1 MTGTLARA
9 AAAGFLALICS
20 ASASGQSGPPLV
32 ADLIDEQVSITLGFS
47 GTDLLLFGATDET
60 GDIVVVV
67 RGPTGDVTVRRK
79 ERIGGIWINR
89 DHAIFEDVPGF
100 YLIAST
106 GDIDEIV
113 PPEVRRNMELGLDM
127 LSLDPIG
134 EISDE
139 DRVAYRAALIRNK
152 QRQGLY
158 SEVPGSVE
166 LQSGRLFRTNVTFPS
181 NVPTGIYTVEV
192 ILLRDDKIVEVT
204 LTPLVVD
211 RRGFEALVFQFAH
224 LRPALYGFIAIVIA
238 LMAGWFAG
246 FAFRKI

>member
-1 MTGTLARA
+1 MAGLASRSIA
-9 AAAGFLALICS
+9 VCLLALFFSGS
-20 ASASGQSGPPLV
+20 AQGQSGPPLV
-32 ADLIDEQVSITLGFS
+32 ADLIEEQVSITLGFS
-47 GTDLLLFGATDET
+47 GTDLLLFGATDEI

-67 RGPTGDVTVRRK
+67 RGPTGNVTVRRK
-79 ERIGGIWINR
+79 ERIGGIWVNR
-89 DHAIFEDVPGF
+89 DHATFDEVPGF

-106 GDIDEIV
+106 GPINETVPLEI
-113 PPEVRRNMELGLDM
+113 RRNKELGLDM
-127 LSLDPIG
+127 LSLDPT
-134 EISDE
+134 E
-139 DRVAYRAALIRNK
+139 DITQEESEAFRAALIRNK

-158 SEVPGSVE
+158 AAMPGSVE

-211 RRGFEALVFQFAH
+211 RRGFEALVFSFAH
-224 LRPALYGFIAIVIA
+224 VRPMVYGLFAILIA
-238 LMAGWFAG
+238 LIAGWFAG